1 MRRLVKQQRHG
12 RITIP
17 KEFRDALALG
27 ANDRL
32 SVTLEDGKL
41 VLEPVRLT
49 MTMGSPW
56 LKALYDHYA
65 PVRNPL
71 GNCSRGRLA
80 RPSMLLSKR
89 SGRGERETD
98 GYSIS
103 FGDVLITR
111 ILPFSITHWSR
122 YGCRPARDVDP
133 RLDGDDH
140 SVLQLI
146 LRHSC
151 QPRRLVDEQADP
163 VSQAVPKFSP

>member
-17 KEFRDALALG
+17 KEFRDALGLG

-65 PVRNPL
+65 PVRESFGEL
-71 GNCSRGRLA
+71 LEGEA
-80 RPSMLLSKR
+80 RPAIDAAVKKVR
-89 SGRGERETD
+89 SRR
-98 GYSIS
+98 
-103 FGDVLITR
+103 
-111 ILPFSITHWSR
+111 
-122 YGCRPARDVDP
+122 ARD
-133 RLDGDDH
+133 
-140 SVLQLI
+140 
-146 LRHSC
+146 
-151 QPRRLVDEQADP
+151 
-163 VSQAVPKFSP
+163 